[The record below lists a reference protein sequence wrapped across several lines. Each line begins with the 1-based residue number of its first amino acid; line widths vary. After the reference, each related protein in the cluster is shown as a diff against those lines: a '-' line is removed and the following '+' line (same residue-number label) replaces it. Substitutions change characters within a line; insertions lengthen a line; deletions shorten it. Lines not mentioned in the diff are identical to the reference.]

1 VNVAGLELTS
11 TPLSIPSRTLSV
23 GAIQGLH
30 LPGNELGAF
39 LSLVTGFVEK
49 ISAIAPSQVDA
60 TPATSSHPNG
70 TAAPNKDKGKN
81 SNGLHELS
89 HLGHA
94 KSLSK
99 DAKNNERTESVALP
113 LPVVPV
119 QEAAAAIASSAVVY
133 EVPSPGPLSKVESDK
148 VTLSEYKSDAR
159 SAQPPDTEP
168 VPLGPAIPAVTALGA
183 DFAFALRL
191 RPVVS
196 EPKDASQAVLSSSQ
210 PVVVRLTSV
219 LSPEPGQQNPNQGS
233 AMTNEMP
240 GTTPT
245 TLKDSFF
252 NPVLFRAGSDAKP
265 LQTDEHLGIIPAA
278 VLSGVERQTEPTPG
292 PLPVPSPAAGPQSTQ
307 EVAAWS
313 WPSLG
318 KQNAESIPA
327 ARPEPGL
334 LVDQQFK
341 SEPSLVA
348 VPGTAESVT
357 GQPDLAAKTTG
368 TLPLIAHSLPQ
379 PTTPGETGKSQ
390 RDSKESRSEPAA
402 KRESPPSQLNTRH
415 AEGSAAGVEPPARP
429 QDTPGTP
436 VTRVD
441 RSSSADLQALKVAWE
456 PETKVDIAPRPFRQI
471 SLKLSTDDSTRVN
484 LDLIEKAGKVQ
495 VTVRTPD
502 HELAKSLQADLG
514 DLIGRLESKG
524 FKTESWIPSTIH
536 QAATPLQL
544 TNLTGGFDQPQHSG
558 AGQGGGQQRHQQN
571 GSNQR
576 QQARWTAQMEET
588 LSADEARSES

>member
-1 VNVAGLELTS
+1 M
-11 TPLSIPSRTLSV
+11 PL
-23 GAIQGLH
+23 
-30 LPGNELGAF
+30 LPLR
-39 LSLVTGFVEK
+39 
-49 ISAIAPSQVDA
+49 P
-60 TPATSSHPNG
+60 PPNG

-89 HLGHA
+89 DLSNA

-99 DAKNNERTESVALP
+99 DAKNNERTESVALS
-113 LPVVPV
+113 LPIAPV
-119 QEAAAAIASSAVVY
+119 QEAAAAIASSAIVY
-133 EVPSPGPLSKVESDK
+133 EVPRPEPLSRVQSDK
-148 VTLSEYKSDAR
+148 VTLSEYKSDAG
-159 SAQPPDTEP
+159 SAQPPGTEP

-183 DFAFALRL
+183 GVAFALRL
-191 RPVVS
+191 TPVVS
-196 EPKDASQAVLSSSQ
+196 EPKDSSQAVLSSPQ

-219 LSPEPGQQNPNQGS
+219 LSPEPVQPNPNHGS

-240 GTTPT
+240 GTNPM
-245 TLKDSFF
+245 TLRDSFF

-278 VLSGVERQTEPTPG
+278 VRSGVERQTEPTPG
-292 PLPVPSPAAGPQSTQ
+292 PLPVPSAAGPQSTQ
-307 EVAAWS
+307 EVVAWS

-318 KQNAESIPA
+318 KQNAESILA
-327 ARPEPGL
+327 AHPEPGL

-341 SEPSLVA
+341 SEPSMVA
-348 VPGTAESVT
+348 VPGSPESVT

-368 TLPLIAHSLPQ
+368 TLPVIAHSLPQ

-390 RDSKESRSEPAA
+390 PESKESRSEPAA
-402 KRESPPSQLNTRH
+402 KREFPPSQLNTRH
-415 AEGSAAGVEPPARP
+415 AEGSAAAVEAPARP

-456 PETKVDIAPRPFRQI
+456 PETKVDIAPPPFRQI
-471 SLKLSTDDSTRVN
+471 SLKLSIDDSTRVS

-524 FKTESWIPSTIH
+524 FKTASWIPSTIH
-536 QAATPLQL
+536 QAATPLQP

-558 AGQGGGQQRHQQN
+558 AGQSGGQQRHQQN

-588 LSADEARSES
+588 LSADEVRSES